1 MSEEQHININ
11 NEYCPI
17 TRLSYPLSY
26 LTGINEDIRGE
37 LVHSIIDL
45 QQQQEQQQ
53 QEQSMNTCGVPINVC
68 CVCSNDENDLQSLH
82 SDVQVLC
89 ATPGCKYN
97 GPIHRKCL
105 EHWDACCDFYCH
117 LLNNSFNNS
126 LLQKSSTFET
136 ISTIKP
142 TISSSLSS
150 SILSNFNDS
159 PLHKSFIEGLFRLYE
174 CPACGQY
181 TLYRSSIHSTV
192 SSTSN
197 ATGQTSQTL
206 SSTTSNHFTSVL
218 CAIQYATEKLNQS
231 ENSIQSTLLHSDPY
245 SQCKQYT
252 SNSPVNYIGSM
263 ELSPNF
269 LDDLKSQSKIPI
281 TNSSTTVRSHSYV
294 QPPLITDRFSDI
306 LRRYSLSRETNDPTK
321 FSTSNTS
328 SSMSSGYHSGLSTGE
343 HTVDPSRRCSD
354 NSYDQF
360 MLSMKG
366 EDIMKGNEDNC
377 IPWEITNNQT
387 GQSIPRALIKGKLP
401 NDATML
407 NDVIKYSIDSSMPT
421 TRKSYSSTVNL
432 DDLFDRSLD
441 TTVNNNTT
449 NNNDK
454 NNNVGN
460 TNLMNRPLSAIG
472 SRRHHSTPDGSGNIS
487 SSTVGGTTNTTTT
500 TTITTT
506 TTNTSFHHNVKSNPS
521 WSNDSIGKSRT
532 THWHGNSNIE
542 TKMKKVVNTKGNI
555 FLQRND
561 FNVFM
566 NLPNYKQNAYFI
578 QMDDDSCTGNE
589 DTRAFL
595 LAQLTNHRVSEVYC
609 LACQQILPIYDHF
622 PVIDGI
628 FFISPLCHRSNE
640 GHRKG
645 GGLRVTWHTN
655 GIQNQSV
662 QQQQQTHRAHN
673 VTTNNTDNSSISNH
687 LISSTNDY
695 QSINEVALK
704 LLAPLKIIS
713 PPPGCLGPRQQL
725 NSTQHNMISTGTV
738 GGAGSN
744 QGAGNNNNN
753 SSIPS
758 RFSTNNSSTRQ
769 CRYLHALCL
778 NCMHSENMMT
788 TGRVNDLKRIKCKIC
803 SKPWSGTSLLVG
815 GLYTYDIFAAVPCC
829 SAHLTC
835 GSCQS
840 RLDNLSLSS
849 NSTIS
854 SSPSSTTTNTTTTT
868 STLQLSSN
876 DLPHQHQYH
885 DQNQFPINNIDQSIN
900 NLTIKSYPLNY
911 FSQYSNL
918 IICPYCSKVDYHF
931 VKLFEDYY
939 EVNN

>member
-1 MSEEQHININ
+1 MSEDQR
-11 NEYCPI
+11 I
-17 TRLSYPLSY
+17 TNRLTYPLSY
-26 LTGINEDIRGE
+26 LTNINEDTKGE
-37 LVHSIIDL
+37 LVHSIIDF
-45 QQQQEQQQ
+45 QQYHQK
-53 QEQSMNTCGVPINVC
+53 QEQSIHTCAVPINVC
-68 CVCSNDENDLQSLH
+68 CVCSNESDPQLLH
-82 SDVQVLC
+82 SNVQVLC
-89 ATPGCKYN
+89 ATPGCKYS

-126 LLQKSSTFET
+126 LLQTSSTFDT
-136 ISTIKP
+136 TSTIKP
-142 TISSSLSS
+142 NVSSPSSPSSST

-159 PLHKSFIEGLFRLYE
+159 PLHKSFMEGLFRLYE
-174 CPACGQY
+174 CPACNQY

-192 SSTSN
+192 TSTSN
-197 ATGQTSQTL
+197 VTGQTPQTL
-206 SSTTSNHFTSVL
+206 SSTPSNHFTSVL

-231 ENSIQSTLLHSDPY
+231 ENPLQSTLLQSDPF

-252 SNSPVNYIGSM
+252 SNSPVDCIGSM
-263 ELSPNF
+263 ELLPNF
-269 LDDLKSQSKIPI
+269 LDDLKSQSKMPI

-306 LRRYSLSRETNDPTK
+306 LRRFSLSRDTNDPTK

-360 MLSMKG
+360 MFSMKG
-366 EDIMKGNEDNC
+366 DDLMKANEENS
-377 IPWEITNNQT
+377 IPWGMTNIQT
-387 GQSIPRALIKGKLP
+387 GQSIPRALIKGATINNPIKLP
-401 NDATML
+401 NDAAVL
-407 NDVIKYSIDSSMPT
+407 NDVTKYSIDSSTPT

-449 NNNDK
+449 NNND
-454 NNNVGN
+454 NNNSIGN
-460 TNLMNRPLSAIG
+460 INLMNRPLSAIG
-472 SRRHHSTPDGSGNIS
+472 SRRHHSTSDGTGNIS
-487 SSTVGGTTNTTTT
+487 SSTIGCTTNTTTT
-500 TTITTT
+500 TTS
-506 TTNTSFHHNVKSNPS
+506 TTNTNTAYHHNVKSNTT
-521 WSNDSIGKSRT
+521 WSNDSISKSRM
-532 THWHGNSNIE
+532 THWHGNNNVE

-555 FLQRND
+555 FLQRHD

-566 NLPNYKQNAYFI
+566 NLPNHKQNAYFI

-609 LACQQILPIYDHF
+609 LACQEILPIYDHF

-662 QQQQQTHRAHN
+662 QQQQQQTHRAHN
-673 VTTNNTDNSSISNH
+673 TTTTNNNDNSSIGNH
-687 LISSTNDY
+687 LVSSTNDY
-695 QSINEVALK
+695 QSINEIALK

-725 NSTQHNMISTGTV
+725 NSTQHNMINTGAL
-738 GGAGSN
+738 GGGGSSQGAGSN
-744 QGAGNNNNN
+744 NSNN
-753 SSIPS
+753 SIPS
-758 RFSTNNSSTRQ
+758 RFSTNHSSTRQ
-769 CRYLHALCL
+769 CRYLHALCM
-778 NCMHSENMMT
+778 NCMHSVNLVAT
-788 TGRVNDLKRIKCKIC
+788 SQVNDFKGIRCKIC

-840 RLDNLSLSS
+840 RLDNLSISS
-849 NSTIS
+849 NSTL
-854 SSPSSTTTNTTTTT
+854 SPPQPQPPPPTN
-868 STLQLSSN
+868 TLQLSLN

-885 DQNQFPINNIDQSIN
+885 DPDQLSMNND
-900 NLTIKSYPLNY
+900 LKIKSYPLNY

-931 VKLFEDYY
+931 VKLFEDFY
-939 EVNN
+939 EIL

>member
-1 MSEEQHININ
+1 LF
-11 NEYCPI
+11 C
-17 TRLSYPLSY
+17 LSF
-26 LTGINEDIRGE
+26 R
-37 LVHSIIDL
+37 
-45 QQQQEQQQ
+45 Q
-53 QEQSMNTCGVPINVC
+53 
-68 CVCSNDENDLQSLH
+68 
-82 SDVQVLC
+82 
-89 ATPGCKYN
+89 
-97 GPIHRKCL
+97 
-105 EHWDACCDFYCH
+105 
-117 LLNNSFNNS
+117 FNN
-126 LLQKSSTFET
+126 K
-136 ISTIKP
+136 
-142 TISSSLSS
+142 
-150 SILSNFNDS
+150 D
-159 PLHKSFIEGLFRLYE
+159 
-174 CPACGQY
+174 
-181 TLYRSSIHSTV
+181 
-192 SSTSN
+192 
-197 ATGQTSQTL
+197 
-206 SSTTSNHFTSVL
+206 
-218 CAIQYATEKLNQS
+218 
-231 ENSIQSTLLHSDPY
+231 
-245 SQCKQYT
+245 
-252 SNSPVNYIGSM
+252 
-263 ELSPNF
+263 
-269 LDDLKSQSKIPI
+269 
-281 TNSSTTVRSHSYV
+281 
-294 QPPLITDRFSDI
+294 
-306 LRRYSLSRETNDPTK
+306 
-321 FSTSNTS
+321 
-328 SSMSSGYHSGLSTGE
+328 
-343 HTVDPSRRCSD
+343 
-354 NSYDQF
+354 
-360 MLSMKG
+360 
-366 EDIMKGNEDNC
+366 
-377 IPWEITNNQT
+377 
-387 GQSIPRALIKGKLP
+387 
-401 NDATML
+401 DATML

-449 NNNDK
+449 NNNDNNN

-472 SRRHHSTPDGSGNIS
+472 SRRHHSTSDGSGNIS

-500 TTITTT
+500 TTTTTITTT
-506 TTNTSFHHNVKSNPS
+506 TTNTSYHHNVKSNPS
-521 WSNDSIGKSRT
+521 WSNDSIGKSRM

-542 TKMKKVVNTKGNI
+542 TKIKKVVNTKGNI

-673 VTTNNTDNSSISNH
+673 ATTNNTDNSSISNH

-744 QGAGNNNNN
+744 QGAG
-753 SSIPS
+753 
-758 RFSTNNSSTRQ
+758 
-769 CRYLHALCL
+769 
-778 NCMHSENMMT
+778 
-788 TGRVNDLKRIKCKIC
+788 
-803 SKPWSGTSLLVG
+803 TSLLVG

-854 SSPSSTTTNTTTTT
+854 SPSSSSLTTTNTTTTT
-868 STLQLSSN
+868 TTLQLSSN

-918 IICPYCSKVDYHF
+918 IICPYCSKMDYHF